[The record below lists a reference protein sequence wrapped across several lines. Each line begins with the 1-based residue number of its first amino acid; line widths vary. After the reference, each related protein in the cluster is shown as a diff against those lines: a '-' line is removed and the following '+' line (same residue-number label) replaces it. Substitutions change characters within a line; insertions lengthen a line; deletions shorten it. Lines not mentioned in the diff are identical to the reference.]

1 MEDTDK
7 LMAVVNRMS
16 PSQLRQLIR
25 FAEFLMLEDEPD
37 DLRDRTDPRARF
49 VNFKELCSQW
59 NIDLNS
65 VDAWV
70 KSTGN
75 SLKAATDQK

>member
-7 LMAVVNRMS
+7 LNAVVQRMS

-37 DLRDRTDPRARF
+37 DLRDRGDVRARYAA
-49 VNFKELCSQW
+49 FKDVVQ
-59 NIDLNS
+59 IDPAAI
-65 VDAWV
+65 DAWAKQTGGTL
-70 KSTGN
+70 KSD
-75 SLKAATDQK
+75 K